1 MFKVVLDTN
10 VLISATIRK
19 GNQFRLLELGRLN
32 QIQIIISP
40 QILEE
45 VKEVLNRP
53 KFSLSQNEIEEA
65 LNEIKDITHLVEP
78 SEKVDIVKEDP
89 DDNMI
94 IECAIA
100 GKADYIISGDDDLL
114 ELKEYKGIKIRN
126 SQSFI
131 QETNL

>member
-1 MFKVVLDTN
+1 
-10 VLISATIRK
+10 
-19 GNQFRLLELGRLN
+19 
-32 QIQIIISP
+32 
-40 QILEE
+40 
-45 VKEVLNRP
+45 
-53 KFSLSQNEIEEA
+53 
-65 LNEIKDITHLVEP
+65 
-78 SEKVDIVKEDP
+78 
-89 DDNMI
+89 MI